1 MSHQLSSE
9 EQLEEIKGFFAKTW
23 KMMVAVLVIGLL
35 AFYGWRYWQS
45 YKAEKAIEYSDKYE
59 QLIAQLDNTKTDSVN
74 ELVSFAKDNDTIYGV
89 FANLRAAKFYVEVL
103 KDYPGAEVLL
113 VDALKKTSSEPIKT
127 IINIRIAR
135 LQYQQGQYQESLT
148 TLNRVANENW
158 SAVINDLR
166 GDVLVKM
173 TRYVEAVDAYNV
185 ALTSSPT
192 PDLVENIKMKLNQAE
207 YLKAKQQAE
216 QEAQQAAQEK
226 AEQEVQAA
234 KQKAEQEAKAKQAE
248 TEGSNN

>member
-9 EQLEEIKGFFAKTW
+9 EQLEEIKCFFAKKW
-23 KMMVAVLVIGLL
+23 KIMVAVLVIGLL

-45 YKAEKAIEYSDKYE
+45 YKAEKAIESSDKYE
-59 QLIAQLDNTKTDSVN
+59 QLITQLDDKKTDSVN
-74 ELVSFAKDNDTIYGV
+74 ELVSFAKNNDTIYSV

-103 KDYPGAEVLL
+103 KDYPGAQALL
-113 VDALKKTSSEPIKT
+113 VDALKKADSEPVKA

-148 TLNRVANENW
+148 SLDNVTNESW
-158 SAVINDLR
+158 GAVINDLR

-173 TRYVEAVDAYNV
+173 SRYADAVSAYNV

-192 PDLVENIKMKLNQAE
+192 KDLEESIKMKLNQAE
-207 YLKAKQQAE
+207 YLKAKQQVE
-216 QEAQQAAQEK
+216 QEALATKEK
-226 AEQEVQAA
+226 AEKEAQAA
-234 KQKAEQEAKAKQAE
+234 KEKTEQEAEAEQAASE
-248 TEGSNN
+248 ESKN

>member
-9 EQLEEIKGFFAKTW
+9 EQLEEIKGFFAKRW
-23 KMMVAVLVIGLL
+23 KIMVAIVVIGLL

-59 QLIAQLDNTKTDSVN
+59 QLIAELDDTKTDSVN
-74 ELVSFAKDNDTIYGV
+74 ELVSFAKDNDTVYGV

-103 KDYPGAEVLL
+103 KDYNGAQTLL
-113 VDALKKTSSEPIKT
+113 ADALKKTSSEPIKA

-135 LQYQQGQYQESLT
+135 LQYQLGQYQESLT
-148 TLNRVANENW
+148 SLSHVTNESW
-158 SAVINDLR
+158 GAVINDIR
-166 GDVLVKM
+166 GDVFVKM
-173 TRYVEAVDAYNV
+173 TRYADAVDAYNV

-192 PDLVENIKMKLNQAE
+192 PDLKESIKMKLNQAE

-216 QEAQQAAQEK
+216 QETQAAKEKAEKDAQAAKEK
-226 AEQEVQAA
+226 AEQEAN
-234 KQKAEQEAKAKQAE
+234 AKQAV
-248 TEGSNN
+248 TEESKN